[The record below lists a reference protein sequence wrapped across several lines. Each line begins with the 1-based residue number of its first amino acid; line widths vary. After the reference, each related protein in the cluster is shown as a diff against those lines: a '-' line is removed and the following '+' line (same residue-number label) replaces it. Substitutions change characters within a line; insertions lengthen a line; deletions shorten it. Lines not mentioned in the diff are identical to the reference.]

1 MLTPAHKFR
10 SALAFAAVLAL
21 SAPAAANDKPA
32 GAHAITGAVIK
43 INGKTA
49 DGVLAD
55 LPPGPSA
62 PKNRGPGANAMSL
75 DDANGHEKAPKPRPK
90 PGSGINET
98 ITVHGART
106 ENGTPFDYP
115 GVYAQRFDGANR
127 APAAPQTSVSKFRTT
142 PLWGVRHGR

>member
-1 MLTPAHKFR
+1 LYWPACTKR
-10 SALAFAAVLAL
+10 NCVPESVSRTKNLIDLCAD
-21 SAPAAANDKPA
+21 PN
-32 GAHAITGAVIK
+32 AHAITAAVSK

-49 DGVLAD
+49 DSVLAD

-75 DDANGHEKAPKPRPK
+75 DDANGHDKAPKPRPK
-90 PGSGINET
+90 PGSGINEK

-115 GVYAQRFDGANR
+115 GIYAQRFDGANR
-127 APAAPQTSVSKFRTT
+127 APAAPQTSVSKVRTT
-142 PLWGVRHGR
+142 PLWGVRYGR